1 MNRKIVILSKDPNE
15 KWSHYVTTY
24 QKISLFK
31 KLNKDLFIY
40 QKVYTISDT
49 SHYLIGF
56 LKLECIEEDMK
67 PTLMR
72 DSYNSEYC
80 CSSVNFGTFVSDAV
94 SENNPNRNLLI
105 EEDKKVTEFIESL
118 GRMDEN
124 LAEVILKER
133 TRDNKLFTIDL
144 TGKYPYVTISKL
156 KIYKREGTYNEEYLA
171 EPHRE
176 WGRVLNFDNR
186 DNGIPLIDE
195 ISEKSKQ
202 QWCMDLYDTDNYDDC
217 EGE

>member
-1 MNRKIVILSKDPNE
+1 MNKKIVILSKNPTE

-31 KLNKDLFIY
+31 KLNKNLFVY
-40 QKVYTISDT
+40 QKVYKISDT
-49 SHYLIGF
+49 PRYLIGF

-80 CSSVNFGTFVSDAV
+80 CSSVDFGAFVSNTI
-94 SENNPNRNLLI
+94 SESNPNRNLLI

-133 TRDNKLFTIDL
+133 IYGDKLFTIDL
-144 TGKYPYVTISKL
+144 TNKYPYVNISKL

-176 WGRVLNFDNR
+176 WGRVLNYDNR

-202 QWCMDLYDTDNYDDC
+202 QWCDDW
-217 EGE
+217 GEE